1 MLVYDV
7 RLPKDRRAATFE
19 RFMRDAYIPAVH
31 KSPTRVGQVN
41 ELMLLRCEPTS
52 TRHKFLWLVDW
63 SGLPN
68 GQPMGVRVDDEKVSR
83 KFEAFG
89 ATVKRLD
96 AWDEVG
102 RWRPSDA

>member
-7 RLPKDRRAATFE
+7 RLPKDKRAATFE
-19 RFMRDAYIPAVH
+19 RFMRDEYIPAVH
-31 KSPTRVGQVN
+31 KGPTRVGQVG

-63 SGLPN
+63 GGLPN
-68 GQPMGVRVDDEKVSR
+68 EQPMGVRVDDEKVSR
-83 KFEAFG
+83 KFERFG

-96 AWDEVG
+96 AWDEVA
-102 RWRPSDA
+102 RWRASDA